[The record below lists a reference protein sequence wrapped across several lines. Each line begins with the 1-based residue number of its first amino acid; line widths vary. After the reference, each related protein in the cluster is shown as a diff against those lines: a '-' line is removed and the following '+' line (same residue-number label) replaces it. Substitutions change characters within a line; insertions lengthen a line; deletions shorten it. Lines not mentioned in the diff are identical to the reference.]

1 MFGWIKNKDKRAD
14 ELILANKEKD
24 KRADALV
31 LANKEKDNRAD
42 ELVLANQEKDK
53 RADELISA
61 NQEKDNRADELILA
75 NQEKDKRADEL
86 ILANQEKDKRADE
99 LVLANQEKDK
109 RADELVLA
117 NQEKD
122 KRADELV
129 LANKELAFQ
138 NQEKDSRAD
147 ELVLANQEKD
157 KRADELAIANQEKDK
172 RADELAIA
180 NQEKDKRADELI
192 LANKELAFQN
202 QEKDK
207 RANELAIAN
216 QEKDKRANELVLA
229 NQELAFQNK
238 EKDKRANELMFAN
251 KEKDKRADELTLAN
265 KEKDKLADELAI
277 TASVFSHAREGI
289 SITDSTG
296 TIIDVNATFTTI
308 TGYSREEAIGQNLR
322 IFKSGRQSPEFYADI
337 WQTVLNDGFWSG
349 DIWSC
354 RKNGEVYPEML
365 NISSVKDI
373 AGHISNY
380 VTLFTDITSMK
391 EYQSQLEHIAHYD
404 VLTHLPNRKLLA
416 DRLSQAMLQCD
427 RHQLSLAVAF
437 LDLDGFKAVNDT
449 HGHDVG
455 DQLLTAL
462 SLRMKE
468 VLRECDTLAR
478 IGGDEFVAVLAD
490 LARDED
496 CKPVLDRLLLVTSEP
511 VLIGKLVLNIS
522 ASIGVSFYPK
532 DGVDADQLM
541 RCADQAMYVAK
552 ELGKNCYHVLD
563 MAQDE
568 AVKVQ
573 KESLEAIQSALNNH
587 QFVLYYQPK
596 VNMKTGEVIG
606 VEALMRWQHPT
617 RGLLNP
623 AEFLP
628 TMENNALSIEFGEWV
643 IDTALTQ
650 ISQWQ
655 KTGLNL
661 PISTSVNIVA
671 AQLRQPDFTQRLKA
685 LLAAHPDVEP
695 GYLELDILEKNA
707 LDDVHHVSTI
717 MQACMALGVK
727 FALDDFGT
735 GYSSL
740 TYLKRLPAKV
750 INIDPSFVR
759 NMLHDADDFAI
770 VEAVIALAKPF
781 KRSVIAKG
789 VETIEQGM
797 ALLQLGCELAQG
809 NSIAKPMLTR
819 DVPEWVANWK
829 PDASWNPDANWKI

>member
-1 MFGWIKNKDKRAD
+1 MFGWIKKKDKRADELILTNKEKDKRADELVLANKEKDKRADELVLANKEKDKRAD

-24 KRADALV
+24 KRADELV
-31 LANKEKDNRAD
+31 LANK
-42 ELVLANQEKDK
+42 
-53 RADELISA
+53 
-61 NQEKDNRADELILA
+61 
-75 NQEKDKRADEL
+75 
-86 ILANQEKDKRADE
+86 EKDKRADE
-99 LVLANQEKDK
+99 LVLANKEKDK
-109 RADELVLA
+109 RADELI
-117 NQEKD
+117 
-122 KRADELV
+122 

-147 ELVLANQEKD
+147 ELVLANQEKDKRADEVVLANRELAFQNQEKDKRAEELAIANQEKD

-180 NQEKDKRADELI
+180 NQEKDKRADELM
-192 LANKELAFQN
+192 
-202 QEKDK
+202 
-207 RANELAIAN
+207 
-216 QEKDKRANELVLA
+216 LA

-238 EKDKRANELMFAN
+238 EKDKRANELM
-251 KEKDKRADELTLAN
+251 LAN
-265 KEKDKLADELAI
+265 QEKDKLADELAI

-289 SITDSTG
+289 SITDATG

-322 IFKSGRQSPEFYADI
+322 MLESARQAPAFYVDM

-373 AGHISNY
+373 TGQISNF
-380 VTLFTDITSMK
+380 VTLFTDITPMK

-404 VLTHLPNRKLLA
+404 VLTHLPNRTLLA

-427 RHQLSLAVAF
+427 RHQQSLAVAF
-437 LDLDGFKAVNDT
+437 IDLDGFKAVNDT
-449 HGHDVG
+449 YGHDIG
-455 DQLLTAL
+455 DQLLTTL

-490 LARDED
+490 LARAED
-496 CKPVLDRLLLVTSEP
+496 CKPVLERLLLAVSDP
-511 VLIGKLVLNIS
+511 VLIDKLVLNIS

-532 DGVDADQLM
+532 DGVDDEQLM
-541 RCADQAMYVAK
+541 RYADQAMYVAK
-552 ELGKNCYHVLD
+552 ELGKNCYHLLD

-568 AVKVQ
+568 TVKVQ
-573 KESLEAIQSALNNH
+573 RESLEAIQSALNNN
-587 QFVLYYQPK
+587 QIVLYYQPK

-617 RGLLNP
+617 KGLLNP
-623 AEFLP
+623 ADFLP
-628 TMENNALSIEFGEWV
+628 TMENYALSIEFGEWV
-643 IDTALTQ
+643 IDTALRQ

-661 PISTSVNIVA
+661 PISTSVNIAA
-671 AQLRQPDFTQRLKA
+671 AQLRQPDFTQRLTA

-695 GYLELDILEKNA
+695 SYLELEILEKNA
-707 LDDVHHVSTI
+707 LDDIHHVSTI

-740 TYLKRLPAKV
+740 TYLRRLPAKV

-759 NMLHDADDFAI
+759 NMLDDADDFAI
-770 VEAVIALAKPF
+770 VEGIIALAKPF
-781 KRSVIAKG
+781 KRGVIAKG

-797 ALLQLGCELAQG
+797 ALLQLGCEIAQG
-809 NSIAKPMLTR
+809 SSIAKPMLTS
-819 DVPEWVANWK
+819 DVQAWVANWK
-829 PDASWNPDANWKI
+829 PDASWDPDAIWKI